1 MLAKILLAP
10 AALLYVAVVILDRNR
25 RARKGALVSVVLVLG
40 LLAWVL
46 LR

>member
-1 MLAKILLAP
+1 MIAKILFAP
-10 AALLYVAVVILDRNR
+10 VALLYVALVLLDRSK
-25 RARKGALVSVVLVLG
+25 RARKGALVSVALVLG